1 MPVPILDAGGA
12 VVSKSRQEKKLAT
25 KEEGYL
31 FYSLILLFSTLSSLS
46 ILHRAMYIVGHTGN
60 AS

>member
-12 VVSKSRQEKKLAT
+12 VVSKSRQEKKLAN
-25 KEEGYL
+25 KEGYL

-46 ILHRAMYIVGHTGN
+46 ILHRAMYTVGHTGN